1 MAKVDTLIEKYK
13 GQISARTINALNNGD
28 TTKTKKYLEYMCRMW
43 LEIRRAPQVIKP
55 VMEFD
60 SLLPYIENKDIYH
73 SDYSDFN
80 FLFEVIEE
88 AKEIKE
94 EKTFVREE
102 HVDVLIE
109 NDRYIML
116 IPKTH
121 RGSLKYGKGT
131 KWCTSMND
139 YEGHFR
145 DYSRDGYLIYLS
157 RKNEKRDI
165 WDKVA
170 FYVENDNATFG
181 HVTVYTSNDI
191 EKSDRDFFSS
201 TWDMEDILYI
211 ISYIR
216 QYVTYCEYR
225 KHAKDEV
232 KSIKNMLSQID
243 VTKLI
248 HYKNVLSD
256 ENEMFKDV
264 FDTMTEI
271 NEKLS
276 KIKV

>member
-1 MAKVDTLIEKYK
+1 MAKVDKLIEKYK
-13 GQISARTINALNNGD
+13 GRISARTINALNKGD
-28 TTKTKKYLEYMCRMW
+28 ETETKKYLEYMCKLW
-43 LEIRRAPQVIKP
+43 LDVRSSPKVVKW
-55 VMEFD
+55 VKEFD
-60 SLLPYIENKDIYH
+60 ELLPYIENKDIYH
-73 SDYSDFN
+73 SDYLSSTK
-80 FLFEVIEE
+80 LLETIAIAQEV
-88 AKEIKE
+88 KE

-131 KWCTSMND
+131 KWCTAMND
-139 YEGHFR
+139 YEGHFG

-256 ENEMFKDV
+256 ENEMFKDI

-276 KIKV
+276 KIKA